1 MDCSTYS
8 KKDVFG
14 GVESSRED
22 ACSVWLAPVT
32 HDPAGKPGDGALC
45 DLGFIIL
52 ATRNGIGDHEVD
64 RAFC

>member
-1 MDCSTYS
+1 MVCSTYS

-14 GVESSRED
+14 GVESSCEY
-22 ACSVWLAPVT
+22 ACRVRLIPVT

-45 DLGFIIL
+45 DLGIIVL
-52 ATRNGIGDHEVD
+52 ATGNGVGNHEVD